1 MKPKFISLLPAIIWF
16 CIIFTLLVLPGRD
29 LPREDF
35 LSGIYFDKWVH
46 AGLFGGLVF
55 LFSFPFKK
63 AIPLKSRFYISIVL
77 FAILYGVGMEFVQKY
92 FTVDR
97 DCDVNDMIADAVGAI
112 LGYIFFRWV
121 AKKVVVKNKPL

>member
-1 MKPKFISLLPAIIWF
+1 MKPKFVSLLPAIVWF
-16 CIIFTLLVLPGRD
+16 CIIFILLVLPGRD
-29 LPREDF
+29 LPKEDF

-63 AIPLKSRFYISIVL
+63 TIPANRKFYISIVL
-77 FAILYGVGMEFVQKY
+77 FAILYGVIMEFVQKY

-97 DCDVNDMIADAVGAI
+97 DFDVNDMIADAVGAI
-112 LGYIFFRWV
+112 IGYFFFRLI
-121 AKKVVVKNKPL
+121 AKKVVKNKPL